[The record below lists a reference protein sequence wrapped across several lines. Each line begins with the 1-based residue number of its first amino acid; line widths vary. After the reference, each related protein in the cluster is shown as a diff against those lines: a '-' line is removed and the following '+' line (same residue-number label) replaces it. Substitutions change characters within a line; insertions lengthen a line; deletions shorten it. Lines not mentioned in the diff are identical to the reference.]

1 MSFWVNPYIS
11 RSIYSSDGSQLAAA
25 WQKEIQYP

>member
-11 RSIYSSDGSQLAAA
+11 RSVYSGHGSQLAAA